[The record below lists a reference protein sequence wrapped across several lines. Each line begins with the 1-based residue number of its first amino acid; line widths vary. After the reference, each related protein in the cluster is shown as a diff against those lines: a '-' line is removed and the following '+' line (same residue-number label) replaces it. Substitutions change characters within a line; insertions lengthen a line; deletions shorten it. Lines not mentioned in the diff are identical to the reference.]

1 MPRLTPR
8 ILHQA
13 RKVDPLLPLV
23 LQGTRDLAS
32 AKNELRWLKEYVLE
46 QQQNKQGLGSYSIQ
60 QQLRKLCVDRARG
73 KPLQYIMGTE
83 YFGDLEIACKPGV
96 LIPRQE
102 TAASVTFLI
111 ARLLQGKN
119 PPHLPNHLRILDLC
133 TGTGC
138 IPLLAHY
145 ELGQKRRHSQPP
157 QSLEVVGVDISNQAL
172 NLANRNLHQLIGA
185 GYLGANP
192 LLHFLQADILATDS
206 NDKSNHALSLDS
218 ALHQYESTS
227 STSRNGRWDILIS
240 NPPYISPQAFNDTTQ
255 RSVKRYEPRL
265 ALVPPPQNNSS
276 SSKVDQ
282 GDIFYPRLLQ
292 IAQQVG
298 AKIVLFEVADSEQ
311 AQRVALLAKNQGIW
325 DGIEIWRDYP
335 SEHDPDAEIGNTSA
349 FSDVKLLGTGNGRSV
364 FAYRGDARDW
374 LCKE

>member
-1 MPRLTPR
+1 
-8 ILHQA
+8 
-13 RKVDPLLPLV
+13 LV

-96 LIPRQE
+96 LIP
-102 TAASVTFLI
+102 
-111 ARLLQGKN
+111 
-119 PPHLPNHLRILDLC
+119 
-133 TGTGC
+133 
-138 IPLLAHY
+138 
-145 ELGQKRRHSQPP
+145 RHSQPP

-311 AQRVALLAKNQGIW
+311 AQRVALMAKNQGIW

-364 FAYRGDARDW
+364 FAYRGGARDW